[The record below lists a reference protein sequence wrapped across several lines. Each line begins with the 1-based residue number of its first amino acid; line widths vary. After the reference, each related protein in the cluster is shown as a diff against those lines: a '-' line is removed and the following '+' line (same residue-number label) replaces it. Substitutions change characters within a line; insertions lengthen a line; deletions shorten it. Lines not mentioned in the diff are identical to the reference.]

1 MKIVH
6 WNISKAS
13 HPIYGL
19 RKYEDELYRGIAAI
33 IGNESDLARVRRPE
47 GEIRGNTVFSWP
59 FYRNADADLVHA
71 TAQTLAPA
79 IYFKTINKFVVTVHD
94 LAPMIYPSEMNN
106 LSVRVQYLL
115 TPRALKKADRI
126 IADSRFTRDEL
137 LRLTDLKVDRIE
149 VVHLGVDHDL
159 YRPMERSICK
169 ERFGLNPEDKHVL
182 VVSSNLEH
190 KRMDLAKKLFGYIR
204 SERGD
209 VKMIKAGYGEG
220 LEGEGII
227 SVGWVPEEDMPLLFN
242 ASDAYLHTSEYEGFG
257 LPVLEAMSCGVPV
270 IASNKASI
278 PEVVGDC
285 GLLLD
290 FDTLN
295 YREIVGEIS
304 SLIDGG
310 LDSAALGRS
319 RGFSWERT
327 ARDTFEIYKTLLE
340 V

>member
-13 HPIYGL
+13 HPVYALG
-19 RKYEDELYRGIAAI
+19 KYEDELYGNLYAI
-33 IGNESDLARVRRPE
+33 IGEGTSLKRIRRPE
-47 GEIRGNTVFSWP
+47 GDILGNTVFSWAL
-59 FYRNADADLVHA
+59 YRGYGADIVHA
-71 TAQTLAPA
+71 TSQMLAPA
-79 IYFKTINKFVVTVHD
+79 IYFKDVSKFVVTVHD
-94 LAPMIYPSEMNN
+94 LSPMVYPSEITNISMKI
-106 LSVRVQYLL
+106 QYLL
-115 TPRALKKADRI
+115 TPMALKRADRI
-126 IADSRFTRDEL
+126 IAISNFTRDEL
-137 LRLTDLKVDRIE
+137 LRLTELSDDKIE
-149 VVHLGVDHDL
+149 VVHQGVNHSL
-159 YRPMERSICK
+159 FKPMNKPESK
-169 ERFGLNPEDKHVL
+169 ERFGLNPEDKHIL
-182 VVSSNLEH
+182 LVSSNLEH
-190 KRMDLAKKLFGYIR
+190 KRMDLAKRLFEHIR
-204 SERGD
+204 TERDD
-209 VKMIKAGYGEG
+209 VKLIKAGYGEG
-220 LEGEGII
+220 LEGDGII

-295 YREIVGEIS
+295 YREIIGEIS

-310 LDSAALGRS
+310 LDKAALERS

-327 ARDTFEIYKTLLE
+327 AKRTFDVYEGLLDG
-340 V
+340 